1 MGKGVQ
7 ERIAKNNLIFREAN
21 EKIRARADDAPLE
34 RVPFLCECPDP
45 ECMTI
50 VRMTL
55 PEYQAV
61 RADPAH
67 FFTATEH
74 EQAEDPIGRVV
85 SREDAY
91 IIVEKD
97 VGGR

>member
-1 MGKGVQ
+1 MDDAVQ

-21 EKIRARADDAPLE
+21 EKIRARADDAPLD

-50 VRMTL
+50 VRLTL
-55 PEYQAV
+55 PEYQAI
-61 RADPAH
+61 RADPGH
-67 FFTATEH
+67 FFTAAGH
-74 EQAEDPIGRVV
+74 EQAEVPLGRVV

-91 IIVEKD
+91 VIVKKD
-97 VGGR
+97 VEEG

>member
-1 MGKGVQ
+1 MGDGVK

-34 RVPFLCECPDP
+34 HVPFLCECPDP

-50 VRMTL
+50 VRLTL

-67 FFTATEH
+67 FFTAAGH
-74 EQAEDPIGRVV
+74 EEAEQTVGRVV
-85 SREDAY
+85 SRNDSY
-91 IIVEKD
+91 VVVEKD
-97 VGGR
+97 VGEG